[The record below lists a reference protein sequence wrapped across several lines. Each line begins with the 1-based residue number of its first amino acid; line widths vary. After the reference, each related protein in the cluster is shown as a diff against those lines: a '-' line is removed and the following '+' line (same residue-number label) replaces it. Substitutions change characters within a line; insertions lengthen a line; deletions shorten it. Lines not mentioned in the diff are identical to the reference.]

1 MEECTKNVEVG
12 KMWSEQDMVYSFG
25 GGEIPGTPDGMFEDT
40 AGRLTCVQVV
50 RVPVLADMS
59 SSVLADR
66 MLETVL
72 TKVLK
77 SQAWM
82 KATRIVPDDFVVFCW
97 LLPLGR
103 PRDLAVALRHSRSL
117 IKRVRSGG
125 WPFSLHVTVPDEPE
139 KLFPSQF
146 ARHWRNGHR
155 MKMPNMAD
163 IVAFRPSD
171 FEEEEEPS
179 QWDIFTI
186 EFDEGGAVSPEDDLN
201 GSSDQGAHEE
211 QGVDDGAEE
220 CGVSP
225 VGVNLQEGTVEFR
238 TCPPFSCHQCHKQA
252 QKCKPSP
259 RQPGGDD
266 ECHEGDGDGD
276 ESTCLF
282 IHRRQRRKQAKGKPS
297 QQKPGGDDE
306 GDKGD
311 DEKYDDWHA
320 AFMFQQHLVAFCAL
334 FILCYFHRLRQ
345 EKPRKPLPQPKPS
358 WALAPLVTLA
368 PFLALWSS
376 MIPLT
381 SPS

>member
-12 KMWSEQDMVYSFG
+12 KRWSEQDMVYSFG

-82 KATRIVPDDFVVFCW
+82 KATRIVPDNFVVFCW

-103 PRDLAVALRHSRSL
+103 PRDIAVALHHSRSL

-139 KLFPSQF
+139 MLFPSQF
-146 ARHWRNGHR
+146 AKNWRHGGR
-155 MKMPNMAD
+155 MKMPNMTD
-163 IVAFRPSD
+163 IIAFRPSD
-171 FEEEEEPS
+171 FEDDEEPL

-186 EFDEGGAVSPEDDLN
+186 EFDEQGAVLSDDDLN
-201 GSSDQGAHEE
+201 GNSNEHAHEE
-211 QGVDDGAEE
+211 HGVDDVAEE
-220 CGVSP
+220 RDVSP
-225 VGVNLQEGTVEFR
+225 FGFNLQEHIVPFR
-238 TCPPFSCHQCHKQA
+238 TCPFICHRQRHKQA
-252 QKCKPSP
+252 HPRKPSP
-259 RQPGGDD
+259 
-266 ECHEGDGDGD
+266 
-276 ESTCLF
+276 
-282 IHRRQRRKQAKGKPS
+282 
-297 QQKPGGDDE
+297 QKPGGDDE
-306 GDKGD
+306 GGD
-311 DEKYDDWHA
+311 DVEYDEWHA
-320 AFMFQQHLVAFCAL
+320 GFILQQHFVAFCSL
-334 FILCYFHRLRQ
+334 LVLSYLHRLRQ
-345 EKPRKPLPQPKPS
+345 EQSRKPVPHHKPS
-358 WALAPLVTLA
+358 WLLAPLATLS
-368 PFLALWSS
+368 PFLALWGL

>member
-12 KMWSEQDMVYSFG
+12 KRWSEQDMVYSFG

-82 KATRIVPDDFVVFCW
+82 KATRIVPDNFVVFCW

-103 PRDLAVALRHSRSL
+103 PRDIAVALHHSRSL

-139 KLFPSQF
+139 MLFPSQF
-146 ARHWRNGHR
+146 ARNWRHGVR

-163 IVAFRPSD
+163 IIAFRPSD
-171 FEEEEEPS
+171 FEDDDEPL

-186 EFDEGGAVSPEDDLN
+186 EFDEEGEVLSEDVSKGNADEHAHEQQGADDSAEDCDVSPLVFKL
-201 GSSDQGAHEE
+201 QQHI
-211 QGVDDGAEE
+211 VPFRR
-220 CGVSP
+220 CRFVS
-225 VGVNLQEGTVEFR
+225 LRQRF
-238 TCPPFSCHQCHKQA
+238 KQA
-252 QKCKPSP
+252 QPRKPSP
-259 RQPGGDD
+259 
-266 ECHEGDGDGD
+266 
-276 ESTCLF
+276 
-282 IHRRQRRKQAKGKPS
+282 
-297 QQKPGGDDE
+297 QKPGGDD
-306 GDKGD
+306 DAD
-311 DEKYDDWHA
+311 DYDEYDVFHA
-320 AFMFQQHLVAFCAL
+320 GFILQQHFVAFCAL
-334 FILCYFHRLRQ
+334 LVLSYLHRLRQ
-345 EKPRKPLPQPKPS
+345 EKPLKPVPHHKPS
-358 WALAPLVTLA
+358 WVLAPLATLS
-368 PFLALWSS
+368 PFMALWSS

-381 SPS
+381 SSS